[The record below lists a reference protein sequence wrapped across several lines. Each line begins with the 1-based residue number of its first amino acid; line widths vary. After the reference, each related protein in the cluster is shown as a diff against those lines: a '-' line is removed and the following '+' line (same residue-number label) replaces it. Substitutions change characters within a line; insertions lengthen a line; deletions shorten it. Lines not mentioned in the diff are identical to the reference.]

1 VAVTT
6 KQAGKGELFKKHE
19 HKIVHATHSGVT
31 ATKKFFENIGQ
42 DVENVGATVTRTAK
56 LVGQDIELAF
66 HPAKRIGG
74 GIAQSAQHLN
84 NTFKKI
90 TKNITSVA
98 NAATTT
104 VKDSANAAHQG
115 IVHAAIIEQHL
126 VSQLKKVASGVQQ
139 SVEPLQSVGD
149 GAIKEINN
157 ISNDVVQV
165 LKQTGKGIFDSV
177 GTVQHEAQKETQKLA
192 NVYKHVKGTLS
203 SAEKKVINTKP
214 VQQLT
219 KIVVKD
225 SKHVATTLAN
235 VNDAIVNGFAGIG
248 GAFEKAAAPV
258 AKVANKITCF
268 IFTDC

>member
-1 VAVTT
+1 
-6 KQAGKGELFKKHE
+6 
-19 HKIVHATHSGVT
+19 
-31 ATKKFFENIGQ
+31 
-42 DVENVGATVTRTAK
+42 
-56 LVGQDIELAF
+56 LVGQDIEVAV
-66 HPAKRIGG
+66 HAAKRFGG

-149 GAIKEINN
+149 GAIKEINH

-165 LKQTGKGIFDSV
+165 LKKTGKGIFDSV

-214 VQQLT
+214 VQELT

-225 SKHVATTLAN
+225 SKNVATTLAN
-235 VNDAIVNGFAGIG
+235 VEDGIVNGFAGIG
-248 GAFEKAAAPV
+248 GALGKVAKPV
-258 AKVANKITCF
+258 ATAAKRGWCF
-268 IFTDC
+268 LPFSDC